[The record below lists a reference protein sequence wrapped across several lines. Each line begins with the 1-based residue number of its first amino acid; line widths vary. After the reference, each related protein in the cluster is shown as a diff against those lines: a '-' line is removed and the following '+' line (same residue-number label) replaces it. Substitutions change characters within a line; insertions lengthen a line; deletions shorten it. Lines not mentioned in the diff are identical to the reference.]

1 MRPFVMRLAIVLL
14 ALAVAGP
21 VELLVAAPVRAADA
35 ETGVAAEPEIDADAD
50 ARTVAITRALAY
62 PGAVTLA

>member
-35 ETGVAAEPEIDADAD
+35 ETGVVRRARIDADPD
-50 ARTVAITRALAY
+50 ARTVAITRALAH
-62 PGAVTLA
+62 PGPVADA

>member
-35 ETGVAAEPEIDADAD
+35 ETGVAAEPE
-50 ARTVAITRALAY
+50 
-62 PGAVTLA
+62 